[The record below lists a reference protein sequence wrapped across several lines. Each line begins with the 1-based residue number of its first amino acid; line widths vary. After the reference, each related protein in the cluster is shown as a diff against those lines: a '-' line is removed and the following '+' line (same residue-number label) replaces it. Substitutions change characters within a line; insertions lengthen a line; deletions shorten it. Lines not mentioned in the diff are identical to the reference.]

1 MNSLAVGDRVEVLD
15 EALKGVVRKL
25 REKTVLVELDEGFEL
40 EYAPEQL
47 IRLGDEFQVSN
58 FQAAQSKNAKDTR
71 QAKKKRSEK
80 RVNRKEVPALEVDL
94 HAHHLSPEA
103 DRLDAFEILNLQLDT
118 AKRQMTFAMSKKIQR
133 VVFIHGVGQGV
144 LKAELEYLLKKY
156 SGIEVY
162 AADFQKYGWGAT
174 EVYLYQNVREDY

>member
-1 MNSLAVGDRVEVLD
+1 MNSLAIGDRVEVLD
-15 EALKGVVRKL
+15 EALKGVVREL
-25 REKTVLVELDEGFEL
+25 LEKTILVELDEGFEL
-40 EYAPEQL
+40 EYSPGQL
-47 IRLGDEFQVSN
+47 IRLGVELQVSN
-58 FQAAQSKNAKDTR
+58 YQAAQSKNTKDMA
-71 QAKKKRSEK
+71 QAKKKGSVK

-94 HAHHLSPEA
+94 HAHHLSPEV

-118 AKRQMTFAMSKKIQR
+118 AKRQLAFAMSKKIQR

-144 LKAELEYLLKKY
+144 LKTELEYLLKKY

-174 EVYLYQNVREDY
+174 EVYLYQNAQEAF